1 MLPFTAS
8 VTVINTLVC
17 FIKEKGTHY
26 ASLGTLLLG
35 LASFSLASCSQHG
48 TSFTNQA
55 YHNLTAHYNA
65 YYLAKEKITEAE
77 VALFQN
83 RKDDY
88 TRILDVI
95 TPLDSSQAGA
105 VKTQAEYAIQKAS
118 IAIQRHKNSKWL
130 DDSYL
135 VVGKAR
141 HLLMDYPNAIE
152 TYKYV
157 NTESK
162 SPSAQHQAMIG
173 MLQAFTEMKDYNY
186 ARAVIERLRKEKL
199 KKRDLVEFYLARAQ
213 YHLQQQ
219 EYDPTL
225 AVLKKTVRMMRR
237 GERRARVHFIIAQL
251 YQEIEK
257 GADAYKHYT
266 ATLRNNPSFE
276 LAFYAKLHSI
286 EVYQSKGAQ
295 GNRRLMA
302 NFRKLLHDAKNAEY
316 KDKIYYHM
324 ALYEYRE
331 KRYQKAIDYLKQS
344 VQANTTD
351 AAQKG
356 YSFLKMGEIYYDN
369 LKQYD
374 LAKMYYDSTLSSLP
388 QTVPGYEVIAKR
400 QKVLDSFVTNI
411 TTIET
416 EDSLQNLARMDDQSL
431 DALFEKVLVAEE
443 EKQKELERLE
453 RRQMEQESTSIFE
466 GTNPDGPQDPNAR
479 SNRGGG
485 GGGGGNNASGT
496 WYFANT
502 AAVSQGRTAFAR
514 KWGNRAPEDN
524 WRRSARERE
533 VAFEEDPAQARRAAT
548 GVPPAEAA
556 PQMDRKQRKETMLGT
571 LPRTPEALT
580 ASNKK
585 VEDAYYNLGKI
596 YHLELQETPNALN
609 TFDTLLTRYPESE
622 YKPEVY
628 YFLYIIHK
636 SEANEQQETYKNK
649 LLAEYPTS
657 SFAKLVANPD
667 YLKDDNLANLEAE
680 RAFSE
685 AYQQYEY
692 GNYADADRL
701 VADGLNRFQTGETN
715 ERFKVLRI
723 RIVGKT
729 KGVNAYR
736 DALNE
741 FLSQHPESTLL
752 PYVQNLLQATEGFA
766 NRSK

>member
-1 MLPFTAS
+1 
-8 VTVINTLVC
+8 
-17 FIKEKGTHY
+17 
-26 ASLGTLLLG
+26 
-35 LASFSLASCSQHG
+35 
-48 TSFTNQA
+48 
-55 YHNLTAHYNA
+55 
-65 YYLAKEKITEAE
+65 
-77 VALFQN
+77 
-83 RKDDY
+83 
-88 TRILDVI
+88 
-95 TPLDSSQAGA
+95 
-105 VKTQAEYAIQKAS
+105 
-118 IAIQRHKNSKWL
+118 
-130 DDSYL
+130 
-135 VVGKAR
+135 
-141 HLLMDYPNAIE
+141 
-152 TYKYV
+152 
-157 NTESK
+157 
-162 SPSAQHQAMIG
+162 
-173 MLQAFTEMKDYNY
+173 
-186 ARAVIERLRKEKL
+186 VIERLRKEKL

-286 EVYQSKGAQ
+286 EVYQSKGGQ

-302 NFRKLLHDAKNAEY
+302 NFRKLLNDAKNAEY

-331 KRYQKAIDYLKQS
+331 KRYQKAIGYLKQS
-344 VQANTTD
+344 VQANTND

-374 LAKMYYDSTLSSLP
+374 LAKAYYDSTLTALP
-388 QTVPGYEVIAKR
+388 QTVPGYEAIAKR
-400 QKVLDSFVTNI
+400 QKVLDSFVQILRPFKPRTVCKI
-411 TTIET
+411 WPGWTT
-416 EDSLQNLARMDDQSL
+416 SPL
-431 DALFEKVLVAEE
+431 DALFEKVLNAEE

-453 RRQMEQESTSIFE
+453 RRQTEQQAASILK
-466 GTNPDGPQDPNAR
+466 TPTP
-479 SNRGGG
+479 
-485 GGGGGNNASGT
+485 T
-496 WYFANT
+496 T
-502 AAVSQGRTAFAR
+502 R
-514 KWGNRAPEDN
+514 KPM
-524 WRRSARERE
+524 
-533 VAFEEDPAQARRAAT
+533 PAAT
-548 GVPPAEAA
+548 GVGVAAVVAVAATTPAVPGTLPMRGREPGPHGVCPQMGQPGAGGQLAPVGPGTGSELRGRPGTNPRAATESPLADA
-556 PQMDRKQRKETMLGT
+556 PQKMDRKQRKEAMLGT

-609 TFDTLLTRYPESE
+609 SFDTLLVRYPETE

-649 LLAEYPTS
+649 LLAEFPTS

-685 AYQQYEY
+685 AYQQFEY

-701 VADGLNRFQTGETN
+701 VTDGLNRFQTGETN

-723 RIVGKT
+723 RIIGKT
-729 KGVNAYR
+729 QDLNAYR
-736 DALNE
+736 NALNE
-741 FLSQHPESTLL
+741 FLSQHPESALL

>member
-8 VTVINTLVC
+8 ATVINTLVC
-17 FIKEKGTHY
+17 FIKEKGAHY
-26 ASLGTLLLG
+26 AFLGSVLLG
-35 LASFSLASCSQHG
+35 LASFSLTSCSQHG
-48 TSFTNQA
+48 SGITNQA

-65 YYLAKEKITEAE
+65 YYLAKEKLTEAE

-88 TRILDVI
+88 TRVLDVI
-95 TPLDSSQAGA
+95 TPLDSTQSGS

-173 MLQAFTEMKDYNY
+173 MLQAFTEMKDYSY

-344 VQANTTD
+344 VQANTND

-374 LAKMYYDSTLSSLP
+374 LAKMYYDSTLTSLP
-388 QTVPGYEVIAKR
+388 QTAPGYEAIAKR

-431 DALFEKVLVAEE
+431 DALFEKVLNAEE
-443 EKQKELERLE
+443 EKQKELEKLE

-466 GTNPDGPQDPNAR
+466 ATNLDNPQDNNAR

-485 GGGGGNNASGT
+485 GNNNNASGT

-533 VAFEEDPAQARRAAT
+533 VSFEEDPTQARRAAT

-556 PQMDRKQRKETMLGT
+556 PQMDRKQRKEAMVAT

-580 ASNKK
+580 VSNKK

-596 YHLELQETPNALN
+596 YHLELQETPNALQ
-609 TFDTLLTRYPESE
+609 TFDTLLTRYSQSE

-649 LLAEYPTS
+649 LLTEFPTS

-667 YLKDDNLANLEAE
+667 YLKDDNLASLEAE
-680 RAFSE
+680 RAFSD

-701 VADGLNRFQTGETN
+701 VTDGLNRFQTGETN

-723 RIVGKT
+723 RIIGKT
-729 KGVNAYR
+729 KDVNAYR
-736 DALNE
+736 NALNE
-741 FLSQHPESTLL
+741 FLSQHPESALL

>member
-17 FIKEKGTHY
+17 FIKEKGAHY
-26 ASLGTLLLG
+26 ACFGALLVG
-35 LASFSLASCSQHG
+35 LASFSLTSCSQHG
-48 TSFTNQA
+48 TGITNQA

-65 YYLAKEKITEAE
+65 YYLAKEKLTEAE

-83 RKDDY
+83 RKEDY
-88 TRILDVI
+88 TRVLDVL
-95 TPLDSSQAGA
+95 TPLDSTQSGS

-162 SPSAQHQAMIG
+162 SPTAQHQAMIG
-173 MLQAFTEMKDYNY
+173 MLQAFTEMKDYSY

-257 GADAYKHYT
+257 SADAYKHYT

-276 LAFYAKLHSI
+276 LAFYARLHSI

-295 GNRRLMA
+295 GNKRLMA

-331 KRYQKAIDYLKQS
+331 KRYRKAIDYLKQS
-344 VQANTTD
+344 VSANTND
-351 AAQKG
+351 PAQKG
-356 YSFLKMGEIYYDN
+356 YAFLKMGEIYYEN

-374 LAKMYYDSTLSSLP
+374 LAKAYYDSTLTALP
-388 QTVPGYEVIAKR
+388 QTAPGYEAIAKR
-400 QKVLDSFVTNI
+400 QKVLDGFVSNI
-411 TTIET
+411 TTIQT
-416 EDSLQNLARMDDQSL
+416 EDSLQRLARMDDQSL
-431 DALFEKVLVAEE
+431 DAFFEKILNDEE
-443 EKQKELERLE
+443 EKQKELARQERN
-453 RRQMEQESTSIFE
+453 QTEQQAANIFE
-466 GTNPDGPQDPNAR
+466 TTNPGATEPR
-479 SNRGGG
+479 GNRPGAGG
-485 GGGGGNNASGT
+485 GGGGGNNANGT
-496 WYFANT
+496 WYFANA

-533 VAFEEDPAQARRAAT
+533 VSFEEDPAQTRRAAT
-548 GVPPAEAA
+548 ESPLADA
-556 PQMDRKQRKETMLGT
+556 PQKMDRKQRKETMLTT

-596 YHLELQETPNALN
+596 YHLELQETPNALQS
-609 TFDTLLTRYPESE
+609 FDTLLVRYPQTEH
-622 YKPEVY
+622 KPEVY
-628 YFLYIIHK
+628 YFLYVIHK
-636 SEANEQQETYKNK
+636 GEANEEQETYKNK
-649 LLAEYPTS
+649 LLSEFPTS

-667 YLKDDNLANLEAE
+667 YLKDDNLASLEAE

-701 VADGLNRFQTGETN
+701 VADGLNRFQTGETS

-723 RIVGKT
+723 RIIGKT
-729 KGVNAYR
+729 KDLNAYR

-752 PYVQNLLQATEGFA
+752 PYVQNLLKGTDGFA

>member
-17 FIKEKGTHY
+17 FIKEKGAHY
-26 ASLGTLLLG
+26 ASLGGLLG
-35 LASFSLASCSQHG
+35 LAACLLTACSQHG
-48 TSFTNQA
+48 SGITNQA

-65 YYLAKEKITEAE
+65 YYLAKEKLTEAE

-88 TRILDVI
+88 TRVLDVL
-95 TPLDSSQAGA
+95 TPMDSTQSGS
-105 VKTQAEYAIQKAS
+105 VKTQAEYAIEKAS

-162 SPSAQHQAMIG
+162 SSSAQHQAMIG
-173 MLQAFTEMKDYNY
+173 MLHAFTEMKDYSY

-213 YHLQQQ
+213 YHLQQE

-237 GERRARVHFIIAQL
+237 GERKARVHFIIAQL

-266 ATLRNNPSFE
+266 ATLHNNPSFE

-286 EVYQSKGAQ
+286 DVYQSKGAQ

-331 KRYQKAIDYLKQS
+331 KRYQKAIGYLKQS
-344 VQANTTD
+344 VQANTGD

-374 LAKMYYDSTLSSLP
+374 LAKAYYDSTLSSLP
-388 QTVPGYEVIAKR
+388 QTAPGYEAIAKR

-411 TTIET
+411 TTIQT

-431 DALFEKVLVAEE
+431 DALFDKVLNAEE
-443 EKQKELERLE
+443 EKQKELEKLARK
-453 RRQMEQESTSIFE
+453 QMEQESTSVFE
-466 GTNPDGPQDPNAR
+466 ATNPGNPQDNGR
-479 SNRGGG
+479 SNRSGG
-485 GGGGGNNASGT
+485 GGGGGNNAGGT
-496 WYFANT
+496 WYFANA
-502 AAVSQGRTAFAR
+502 AAVSQGRAAFTR

-533 VAFEEDPAQARRAAT
+533 VNFEEDPTQARRAAT
-548 GVPPAEAA
+548 GVPAAEAV
-556 PQMDRKQRKETMLGT
+556 PQLDRKQRKEAMVAT

-580 ASNKK
+580 ASNEK

-596 YHLELQETPNALN
+596 YHLELQETPNALQ
-609 TFDTLLTRYPESE
+609 TFDTLLTRYPGSE

-636 SEANEQQETYKNK
+636 GEANEQQETYKNK
-649 LLAEYPTS
+649 LLAEFPTS

-667 YLKDDNLANLEAE
+667 YLKDDNLASLEAE

-701 VADGLNRFQTGETN
+701 VADGLNRFQAGETN

-723 RIVGKT
+723 RIIGKT
-729 KGVNAYR
+729 QNINAYR
-736 DALNE
+736 EALNE
-741 FLSQHPESTLL
+741 FIGQHPESALL
-752 PYVQNLLQATEGFA
+752 PYVQNLLQGTEGFA